1 MQSKGFA
8 FYSLKKHREAMSK
21 EEQCKAPIKPKSSA
35 EIKQRMKEYHGY
47 CPKSK
52 SNNIVFCPKK
62 ILKRKKE
69 KEVQCINDY
78 VKSFWGKGR
87 KEKSKTKGKKK
98 KKKKSKLNIIE
109 HVKEIKEKIN
119 NIKDKFNIKLDDIN
133 VNVKH
138 DIKIKFDDIS

>member
-21 EEQCKAPIKPKSSA
+21 EELCKAPIQPGMPA
-35 EIKQRMKEYHGY
+35 AIKQGIKEYRAS

-52 SNNIVFCPKK
+52 SNNIVYCPKK

-69 KEVQCINDY
+69 KEAQCINDY
-78 VKSFWGKGR
+78 VKSFGGKGR

-98 KKKKSKLNIIE
+98 KKKRSKLNIIE

>member
-1 MQSKGFA
+1 
-8 FYSLKKHREAMSK
+8 MSK
-21 EEQCKAPIKPKSSA
+21 EEQCKVPIKPKSSA
-35 EIKQRMKEYHGY
+35 EIKQRMKEYRAY

-52 SNNIVFCPKK
+52 SNNIVYCPKK

-69 KEVQCINDY
+69 KEAQCINDY
-78 VKSFWGKGR
+78 VKSFGGKGR
-87 KEKSKTKGKKK
+87 KEKSKTRGKKK
-98 KKKKSKLNIIE
+98 KKKRSKLNIIE

-138 DIKIKFDDIS
+138 DIRIKFDDIS